1 MYDES
6 MDIVTHAMIGAASSA
21 GVFSTHPGFACGI
34 VLGNV
39 LPDLD
44 AFSRVAGKHA
54 FMKFHQTYTHSL
66 AAISIPF
73 FFAFALYRSGNPIW
87 AELAMGLALGMV
99 MHIGLDLT
107 NSYGVRCLWPICSRR
122 FALDWIFF
130 IDLPIIVLSV
140 IALLACWM
148 LREPPSSLMVVSA
161 SYVVLLLIVVAVRGT
176 IARRIRVMES
186 ESSSPQANSVL
197 IPTTFSPFRFI
208 ACREADNH
216 VELWQVNAISGQ
228 IVQEN
233 AVEIL
238 DDVIPVA
245 VKDTKEWSAMR
256 ELSPYFHAVEQEE
269 GPDVTIVVCRDLRIR
284 NFGTRFGSLTCR
296 IAPDGHIIEKKWEV

>member
-1 MYDES
+1 

-21 GVFSTHPGFACGI
+21 GVFSTHPGCACGM

-44 AFSRVAGKHA
+44 AFSRIAGKHA

-73 FFAFALYRSGNPIW
+73 FSAVALYGSGNPIW
-87 AELAMGLALGMV
+87 ADLAMGLALGMV

-107 NSYGVRCLWPICSRR
+107 NSYGVRCLWPIRSRR

-140 IALLACWM
+140 TALLACWM
-148 LREPPSSLMVVSA
+148 LRESPSSLMVVSA
-161 SYVVLLLIVVAVRGT
+161 SYIVSLLLVVAVRGM
-176 IARRIRVMES
+176 IASRIRVMVS
-186 ESSSPQANSVL
+186 ESSSPQANSVS
-197 IPTTFSPFRFI
+197 IPTTFSPFRFL
-208 ACREADNH
+208 ACREADNR
-216 VELWQVNAISGQ
+216 VELCQVNSNSGQ

-233 AVEIL
+233 VVEIL

-245 VKDTKEWSAMR
+245 VKDTREWSVMR
-256 ELSPYFHAVEQEE
+256 ELSPYFHAVEQQE
-269 GPDVTIVVCRDLRIR
+269 GPDATTVVCRDLRIR